1 MKKVILPLLLLLI
14 TGCAST
20 KESVKPVILPPI
32 VQEKQIELPAIE
44 LPVIADEAKPPVKVL
59 YEFPV
64 QVPIKSSS
72 TPPPPEPQQSYQ
84 EQVEA
89 IPVKKPIRIILRTE
103 DDNQT
108 VYVAPGQL
116 VLSIKPKMRVGIKST
131 IVARLTDSKGV
142 ELAKLG
148 LSDTKV
154 KPIIMSTY
162 MTASMKTHDFEVD
175 AKSKDDQVYDSR
187 LGYTEW
193 RWEVVPLKAGKD
205 ELELNFNVRIQSP
218 NMPVDNKSIPV
229 MQESV
234 DVDPN
239 YWWSIKRLL
248 SKYCK
253 EIVGGIG
260 GILTAVF
267 AVYKYFNRRSCN
279 TP

>member
-20 KESVKPVILPPI
+20 KESVKTELLPPI
-32 VQEKQIELPAIE
+32 VQEKQVE
-44 LPVIADEAKPPVKVL
+44 LPVVELSTPEINESVKSPVKIV
-59 YEFPV
+59 YEQLIPT
-64 QVPIKSSS
+64 KSSA
-72 TPPPPEPQQSYQ
+72 TPPPPPSQSYQ
-84 EQVEA
+84 DQVEA
-89 IPVKKPIRIILRTE
+89 IPIKKPIRIILRTE

-116 VLSIKPKMRVGIKST
+116 VLSIKPKMRVGIKSI

-148 LSDTKV
+148 LPDTKV

-162 MTASMKTHDFEVD
+162 MTASMKTRDFEVD

-260 GILTAVF
+260 GIITAVF
-267 AVYKYFNRRSCN
+267 TLYKYFNRRSLT